1 MYAATPG
8 ATRHSS
14 CWRSCAGSKA
24 QTLKRGL
31 YSVRGVCNAALNYGA
46 RHRNAAALPGN
57 SGGCGGILIFNSGAP
72 GGVCGTRS
80 AQRRYARATYS
91 NDAQRR
97 YARAVRYT
105 LPPRRRREPAL
116 AELGHPEGASGRCSL
131 TASHRSKNPYT

>member
-1 MYAATPG
+1 M
-8 ATRHSS
+8 
-14 CWRSCAGSKA
+14 
-24 QTLKRGL
+24 
-31 YSVRGVCNAALNYGA
+31 RGVCNAALDYGV
-46 RHRNAAALPGN
+46 RHSTALDTEMPPHSPETREGAAAFY
-57 SGGCGGILIFNSGAP
+57 IFNSGAP

-131 TASHRSKNPYT
+131 TASHRSRNP